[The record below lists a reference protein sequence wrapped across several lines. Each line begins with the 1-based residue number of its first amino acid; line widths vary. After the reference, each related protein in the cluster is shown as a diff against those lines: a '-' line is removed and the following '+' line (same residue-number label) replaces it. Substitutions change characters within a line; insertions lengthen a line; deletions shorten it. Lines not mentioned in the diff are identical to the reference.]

1 MKGGGKDMDKIN
13 YGNGYGSDVYET
25 PLSHIIARRLDDL
38 WEKRESEGRNL
49 WKLVR

>member
-1 MKGGGKDMDKIN
+1 MDKLK
-13 YGNGYGSDVYET
+13 YGNGYESDVYET

-38 WEKRESEGRNL
+38 WERRESEGRSL